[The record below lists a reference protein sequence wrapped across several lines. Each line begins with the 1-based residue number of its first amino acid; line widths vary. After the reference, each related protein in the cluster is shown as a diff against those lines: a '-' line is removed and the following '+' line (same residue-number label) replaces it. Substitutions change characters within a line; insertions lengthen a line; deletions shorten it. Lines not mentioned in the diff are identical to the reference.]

1 MRKSPVFFFLL
12 ISIAA
17 YPQTSAD
24 VNKENISIAANQ
36 LFTVAGQ
43 PFVKN
48 KFSKLVEGSP
58 FFNENFMH
66 GAIIL
71 SRGKEYKYKLV
82 RVNLLETQ
90 VNYID
95 DSGTELVATTPIQ
108 EVVLWDTIH
117 KTDHRFVLS
126 YFIEADKTPEKDFYE
141 LLQKGTAHLYKQH
154 KKAMIETQ
162 QYGNAT
168 WEQKV
173 STELR
178 YFLLHNKK
186 WVRIKKLKDLPEI
199 LSDKKKELQQFI
211 TTKNISGES
220 EENFSA
226 IVKYYNSLFNN

>member
-1 MRKSPVFFFLL
+1 MKQAPVSLL
-12 ISIAA
+12 FMLSISAA
-17 YPQTSAD
+17 DAQQTLD
-24 VNKENISIAANQ
+24 VNRDIGAANQ

-58 FFNENFMH
+58 FFNENFMQ

-71 SRGKEYKYKLV
+71 NRGKEYKYKLV
-82 RVNLLETQ
+82 RLTLLETQ

-95 DSGTELVATTPIQ
+95 DSCTELVATTPIQ
-108 EVVLWDTIH
+108 QVVLCDTIH

-126 YFIEADKTPEKDFYE
+126 YFIEADKKPEIDFYE
-141 LLQKGTAHLYKQH
+141 LLHTGMAQLYKQH

-173 STELR
+173 STDTR
-178 YFLLHNKK
+178 YFLLRNKK
-186 WVRIKKLKDLPEI
+186 WLRIKKLKDLPET
-199 LSDKKKELQQFI
+199 LSDKRKELQ
-211 TTKNISGES
+211 
-220 EENFSA
+220 
-226 IVKYYNSLFNN
+226 

>member
-1 MRKSPVFFFLL
+1 MFCSN
-12 ISIAA
+12 AA
-17 YPQTSAD
+17 YTQSTAD
-24 VNKENISIAANQ
+24 VNRENISIAANQ

-58 FFNENFMH
+58 FFNENFMQ

-71 SRGKEYKYKLV
+71 SQGREYKYKLV
-82 RVNLLETQ
+82 RLNLLETQ

-95 DSGTELVATTPIQ
+95 ESGTELVATTPLQ
-108 EVVLWDTIH
+108 EVVLWDTLH

-126 YFIEADKTPEKDFYE
+126 YFIEAEKAPEKDFYE
-141 LLQKGTAHLYKQH
+141 LLQTGAAQLYKQH

-168 WEQKV
+168 YEQKV
-173 STELR
+173 LTETR
-178 YFLLHNKK
+178 YFILHNKK
-186 WVRIKKLKDLPEI
+186 WLRIKKLKDLPET

-211 TTKNISGES
+211 ATKKLSGDS
-220 EENFSA
+220 EENFA
-226 IVKYYNSLFNN
+226 AVVGYYNGLFQE